1 MCLQEK
7 LKEQCRYVIKRFCRK
22 AITYPH
28 SNSIQCLLFY
38 TAMPI
43 IFILMFFRMA
53 SAMNRQGRGSS
64 RGAHRPNLL
73 SAGARSGPGDPR
85 RLNHTASGRTYP
97 SYESMQLSLP
107 PNSEK
112 QSASID
118 SDARRLEP
126 RQDAQFID
134 DDKTA
139 AQSIPRSSIEGNR
152 RGKRGFSG
160 HSRGREV
167 YKDSDHRSFH
177 NNYDSGSF
185 ENKFRSESFKNE
197 HGRESFGHGYGKCS
211 TTSLDSGVS
220 VGSAS
225 GFSYDDDAYPRRG
238 HRTKP
243 KNYWDSG
250 RSSTRLKDS
259 GYSTDSVRSLSSSVD
274 RCDAT
279 TRDMIDSLED
289 IYLGSDEEDTSGPR
303 SVTGQ
308 NPTITP
314 NPIEEIL
321 KREAPHVLAKRLIY
335 KKYLQ
340 QYIPSMMS
348 IQDKRIKVIDGFA
361 GTGRAMNLEWPTEIE
376 HYETPIIA
384 LRVALHHF
392 RQKESSRK
400 DVVFDNNRE
409 FDVSGYLDGIGDLE
423 MYAGDIFE
431 IPPTDK
437 HRVILVFFES
447 DKNAYKELVKNVLKV
462 ITMYRIRVDEEE
474 NFKNGFCKIRCDFK
488 GTKRPN
494 SEYLIACYI
503 VHARIIKVTPVSASD
518 ILVLN
523 SQGDNEVPLDRM
535 KRIIDYR
542 KQILITLT
550 SKVEVTN
557 TNGSRAASR
566 RRHHL
571 TKGEVDA
578 LEQTLKQNTKNDF
591 YLSLE
596 TQGYTNNATG
606 HVLFGAN
613 QMCSFKYMKEAMNTV
628 HKSLQEHLICCF
640 TSYKHFKEPFQLRLP
655 EKETEGD
662 KATANAIYQ
671 RFRGKEVVVSEVRQ
685 YVWLETPYVFRKWP
699 LKILEDIG
707 KLTVK
712 NDDQNRIRGT
722 FPDRRDWNLVFS

>member
-1 MCLQEK
+1 
-7 LKEQCRYVIKRFCRK
+7 
-22 AITYPH
+22 
-28 SNSIQCLLFY
+28 
-38 TAMPI
+38 
-43 IFILMFFRMA
+43 
-53 SAMNRQGRGSS
+53 MNRQGRGSS

-73 SAGARSGPGDPR
+73 SAGSRSGPGDPR

-112 QSASID
+112 QSASLD

-126 RQDAQFID
+126 SPDAQFVHD
-134 DDKTA
+134 AKTA
-139 AQSIPRSSIEGNR
+139 VQSLPGCRPRSSIEGNR

-167 YKDSDHRSFH
+167 NKDSGQRSFH
-177 NNYDSGSF
+177 NNYDSGSL
-185 ENKFRSESFKNE
+185 ENKFRSESFKSE
-197 HGRESFGHGYGKCS
+197 YGRESFGHGYGKCS

-225 GFSYDDDAYPRRG
+225 GFSYDDDAYPKQG

-243 KNYWDSG
+243 KHYWDSG
-250 RSSTRLKDS
+250 RSSARLKNS

-274 RCDAT
+274 HGDAT
-279 TRDMIDSLED
+279 TRDMIDSLDD

-303 SVTGQ
+303 CKTVTGQ
-308 NPTITP
+308 NATKKP
-314 NPIEEIL
+314 NPMEEKL
-321 KREAPHVLAKRLIY
+321 KREAPHILAKRLIY

-340 QYIPSMMS
+340 QYIPFMMS
-348 IQDKRIKVIDGFA
+348 IQDKQVKIIDGIA
-361 GTGRAMNLEWPTEIE
+361 GTGRATNLVWPTEIE

-384 LRVALHHF
+384 LRVALHYF
-392 RQKESSRK
+392 RQKESSRE

-409 FDVSGYLDGIGDLE
+409 FDVSGYLDGIADLE
-423 MYAGDIFE
+423 MYASDIFE

-447 DKNAYKELVKNVLKV
+447 DKNAYKELVKNVLKI
-462 ITMYRIRVDEEE
+462 ITMYKIRVDEEE
-474 NFKNGFCKIRCDFK
+474 NFKNGVCKIRCDFK

-494 SEYLIACYI
+494 SEYLVACYI
-503 VHARIIKVTPVSASD
+503 VHAGMIKVTPVSASD

-523 SQGDNEVPLDRM
+523 SQGDNEVPVDRM

-542 KQILITLT
+542 NQILLTLT

-557 TNGSRAASR
+557 TNGSRAAIR
-566 RRHHL
+566 RRNHL

-578 LEQTLKQNTKNDF
+578 LEQTLKQNAKNDL

-606 HVLFGAN
+606 HVLFGAS
-613 QMCSFKYMKEAMNTV
+613 QMYSFKYMKEAMRSFKYMKEAMNTV

-640 TSYKHFKEPFQLRLP
+640 TSYKHFKKPYQLRLP
-655 EKETEGD
+655 GEESESD

-671 RFRGKEVVVSEVRQ
+671 RFRRKEVVVSEVRQ
-685 YVWLETPYVFRKWP
+685 YVWLETPYVFRKRP
-699 LKILEDIG
+699 LKILEDNG

-712 NDDQNRIRGT
+712 NDDQKRIRGT
-722 FPDRRDWNLVFS
+722 FPDRRSPDRRDWNLVFS

>member
-1 MCLQEK
+1 
-7 LKEQCRYVIKRFCRK
+7 
-22 AITYPH
+22 
-28 SNSIQCLLFY
+28 
-38 TAMPI
+38 
-43 IFILMFFRMA
+43 MA
-53 SAMNRQGRGSS
+53 SAMNRHGRGSS

-73 SAGARSGPGDPR
+73 SAGARSGPCDPR

-97 SYESMQLSLP
+97 SYASMQLSLP

-126 RQDAQFID
+126 SQDAQFVHD
-134 DDKTA
+134 AKTA
-139 AQSIPRSSIEGNR
+139 VLSLPGCMPRSSLEGNS

-167 YKDSDHRSFH
+167 NKDSDQRSFH
-177 NNYDSGSF
+177 NNYDSGSL
-185 ENKFRSESFKNE
+185 ENKFRSESFKIVYS
-197 HGRESFGHGYGKCS
+197 RESFGHGYGKCS
-211 TTSLDSGVS
+211 TSLDSRVS

-225 GFSYDDDAYPRRG
+225 GFSYDDDAYPRRD

-259 GYSTDSVRSLSSSVD
+259 GYSTDSVRSSSVD

-314 NPIEEIL
+314 NPMEEIL

-361 GTGRAMNLEWPTEIE
+361 GTGRATNLEWPTEIE

-409 FDVSGYLDGIGDLE
+409 FDVSGYFDGIGDLE

-447 DKNAYKELVKNVLKV
+447 DKNAYKELVKNVLKI

-494 SEYLIACYI
+494 SEYLVACYI
-503 VHARIIKVTPVSASD
+503 VHAGMIKVTPVSASD

-542 KQILITLT
+542 KQILLTLT

-566 RRHHL
+566 RKKEL

-578 LEQTLKQNTKNDF
+578 LEQTLKQNAKNDL

-606 HVLFGAN
+606 HVLFGAS

-628 HKSLQEHLICCF
+628 HKSLQEHLKCCF
-640 TSYKHFKEPFQLRLP
+640 TSFKHFKEPYQLRLP
-655 EKETEGD
+655 EKGTESD

-685 YVWLETPYVFRKWP
+685 YVWLETPYVFRIRP
-699 LKILEDIG
+699 LKILKKIG

-712 NDDQNRIRGT
+712 DDQKRRT